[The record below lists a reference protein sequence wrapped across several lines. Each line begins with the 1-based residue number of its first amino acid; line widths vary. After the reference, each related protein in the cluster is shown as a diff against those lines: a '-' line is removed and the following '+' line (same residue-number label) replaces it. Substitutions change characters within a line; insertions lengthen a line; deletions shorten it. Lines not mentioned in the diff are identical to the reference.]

1 MTAGSY
7 ALEPLA
13 GLDPAGTEAARR
25 IYETG
30 FPPEL
35 SADFADLASRAEP
48 SETPLALVSGGH
60 PCGFVMLRRL
70 GDTGWIFLRYFVVD
84 ERLRGQGV
92 GTIMWERLLAWVRAQ
107 GSPLMIFDVE
117 DPGEPGC
124 DPAEVTIRNRRISFY
139 QGNGARLLP
148 VTGYQTP
155 HEDPHGDGWT
165 PMLLMAAQSEPGVAG
180 PGDEIVPAIVAAV
193 YEHRWRLPPDHP
205 RVRAT
210 QVTGPA
216 SPPPIR
222 E

>member
-13 GLDPAGTEAARR
+13 GLDPAGAETVRR
-25 IYETG
+25 IYEDG

-35 SADFADLASRAEP
+35 SADFSDLAGRAEP
-48 SETPLALVSGGH
+48 SETPLALVSGGQ

-107 GSPLMIFDVE
+107 GSPLLIFDVE

-124 DPAEVTIRNRRISFY
+124 DPAEVEIRNRRISFY
-139 QGNGARLLP
+139 QANGARLLP
-148 VTGYQTP
+148 VAGYQTP
-155 HEDPHGDGWT
+155 HEEPEGDGWS
-165 PMLLMAAQSEPGVAG
+165 PMLLMAVLPEHGAAG
-180 PGDEIVPAIVAAV
+180 PGDDTVPAIVAAV

-210 QVTGPA
+210 QVTGTA
-216 SPPPIR
+216 GPPPIR